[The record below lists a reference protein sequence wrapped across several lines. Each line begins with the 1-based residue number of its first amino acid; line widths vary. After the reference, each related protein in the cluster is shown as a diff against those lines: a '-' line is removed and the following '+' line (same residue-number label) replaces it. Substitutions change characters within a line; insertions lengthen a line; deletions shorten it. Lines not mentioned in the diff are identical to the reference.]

1 MMKKIKEKK
10 EEYFKWYSEFG
21 INDNIEKIRE
31 DFNKYRGLDQI
42 KILISGPLATGKTI
56 MSQKLSEF

>member
-1 MMKKIKEKK
+1 MKKIKKKK